1 MKHILIPAML
11 LIASMSLIAP
21 QASAQKLSKQEKKE
35 WDKRKKALK
44 PLEFKKYVEER
55 DALQKKVNSTDSDV
69 QGLKTQI
76 LAKEDEISGLK
87 GTVQRLERE
96 NSELDVTRKSEK
108 GVVFRVQIGAYEGF
122 DISDYS
128 KDKGDLNIE
137 KEGKVTKYTLGYFT
151 DYWEAD
157 KFKKY
162 VRAMGLKDAWI
173 VAYRDGK
180 RVDVKDVLEGVI

>member
-1 MKHILIPAML
+1 MG
-11 LIASMSLIAP
+11 
-21 QASAQKLSKQEKKE
+21 KKE
-35 WDKRKKALK
+35 KKALK
-44 PLEFKKYVEER
+44 PLEFKKYVEEK
-55 DALQKKVNSTDSDV
+55 DALQKKVNSSDSDL
-69 QGLKTQI
+69 QDIKTQI
-76 LAKEDEISGLK
+76 LAKEDEINGLK
-87 GTVQRLERE
+87 GSVQRLERE

-108 GVVFRVQIGAYEGF
+108 GVVFRVQIGAFEGF

-128 KDKGDLNIE
+128 QDKSDFNIE
-137 KEGKVTKYTLGYFT
+137 KDGKVTKYTLGYFT